1 MSEDVVRW
9 FEYRCSLLSFI
20 KKEAYKT
27 KIHVKAKNNSYA
39 YVGRTEYQ
47 TLRCEGA
54 GESLS
59 NQIASGMEFEVSSWT
74 KTIRH
79 NP

>member
-9 FEYRCSLLSFI
+9 FEYRCSLLFFI
-20 KKEAYKT
+20 KKKEAYKT

-39 YVGRTEYQ
+39 YEGRTEYQ
-47 TLRCEGA
+47 TLRCEGD

-59 NQIASGMEFEVSSWT
+59 NQNASGMEF
-74 KTIRH
+74 
-79 NP
+79 

>member
-1 MSEDVVRW
+1 MELTLRAGCW
-9 FEYRCSLLSFI
+9 T
-20 KKEAYKT
+20 KKEEAYKT

-39 YVGRTEYQ
+39 YDGRTECQ

-54 GESLS
+54 GDSLS
-59 NQIASGMEFEVSSWT
+59 NRIASGIQFKVSGWA
-74 KTIRH
+74 KTIYH